1 MSMNW
6 RVPLADLDYGREEE
20 AAVLAVLQ
28 SRWLTMGEVTQEFE
42 ARFAKL
48 TNRKYAFGVSNCTVG
63 LHLAC
68 QALGLQ
74 PGDEVIVPSLTF
86 VATSNAALYTGAEVC
101 FADIIGSDELTIDP
115 GEIERLIKPN
125 TKAIIVMHYA
135 GYPCRMNEIMAIA
148 DYHKIAVIEDAA
160 HAPGGMLDERALGSW
175 GKIGV
180 FSFFSNKNLSTGE
193 GGMVVTDDDALAER
207 IRLQRS
213 HGMTSLSYDRHKG
226 HAFSYDVVQLG
237 YNYRIDE
244 IHAALGLTQLE
255 KLARNNTRRRELTYA
270 YWKALKPLGVGLPFS
285 QTEQGLPSYH
295 IFPMLL
301 PDGVNRQAF
310 MTSLRDEGIQSSIHY
325 SPIHAFQYYRQR
337 YGKID
342 LPYTDEVSKREVTLP
357 LYPTMSDAQL
367 GLVIAAVENALKMAR

>member
-1 MSMNW
+1 MNW

-148 DYHKIAVIEDAA
+148 DHHKIAVIEDAA

-301 PDGVNRQAF
+301 PDGVNRQTF

-325 SPIHAFQYYRQR
+325 PPIHAFQYYRQR

-367 GLVIAAVENALKMAR
+367 ELVIAAVENALKMAR

>member
-1 MSMNW
+1 
-6 RVPLADLDYGREEE
+6 
-20 AAVLAVLQ
+20 
-28 SRWLTMGEVTQEFE
+28 
-42 ARFAKL
+42 
-48 TNRKYAFGVSNCTVG
+48 
-63 LHLAC
+63 
-68 QALGLQ
+68 
-74 PGDEVIVPSLTF
+74 
-86 VATSNAALYTGAEVC
+86 
-101 FADIIGSDELTIDP
+101 
-115 GEIERLIKPN
+115 
-125 TKAIIVMHYA
+125 MHYA

-325 SPIHAFQYYRQR
+325 PPIHAFQYYRQR

>member
-1 MSMNW
+1 MNW

-68 QALGLQ
+68 LALGLQ

-148 DYHKIAVIEDAA
+148 DHHKIAVIEDAA

-325 SPIHAFQYYRQR
+325 PPIHAFQYYRQR

-367 GLVIAAVENALKMAR
+367 ELVIAAVENALKMAR

>member
-1 MSMNW
+1 MNW

-148 DYHKIAVIEDAA
+148 DHHKIAVIEDAA

-310 MTSLRDEGIQSSIHY
+310 MTSLRDEGMQSSIHY
-325 SPIHAFQYYRQR
+325 PPIHAFQYYRQR

>member
-1 MSMNW
+1 MNW

-68 QALGLQ
+68 LALGLQ

-148 DYHKIAVIEDAA
+148 DHHKIAVIEDAA

-325 SPIHAFQYYRQR
+325 PPIHAFQYYRQR